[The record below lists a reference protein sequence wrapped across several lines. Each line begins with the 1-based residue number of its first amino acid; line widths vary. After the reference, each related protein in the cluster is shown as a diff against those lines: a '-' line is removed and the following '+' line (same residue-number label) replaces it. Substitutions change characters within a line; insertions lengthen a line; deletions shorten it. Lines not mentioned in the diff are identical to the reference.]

1 MKSAGKNDT
10 KETKSD
16 MKRAKFIIN
25 EAASDKDI
33 LNYTESVV
41 GCLMMNQVVNH
52 VDVVYTN
59 KAEDALKEARKM
71 VEGEYDFV
79 TAVGGDGTV
88 HDVVNGVIVGE
99 NHTPVAIIPGGTA
112 NDFANFLNLGGS
124 KQSFCRM
131 IKSFETI
138 QMDVGKVNDRYFINS
153 AGAGLGVNSAFDTS
167 MRSKAVLGKLAY
179 ALQSARS
186 SVSGK
191 IISSR
196 ARLKF
201 NAKEYSGSM
210 DTAVLVIR
218 NAGSMTGGS
227 AKNPVQTLTD
237 GYLDVLALGTM
248 DLLKSPGILFKLRQ
262 GKMIDHPGIKYF
274 RTKAVDI
281 EKEDDRPFNLDFD
294 KERFGPLPVH
304 IECVPEAVQILVP
317 KSRLEIVK

>member
-1 MKSAGKNDT
+1 MKNAGKNDT
-10 KETKSD
+10 KETKND

-25 EAASDKDI
+25 EAASDKEI

-41 GCLMMNQVVNH
+41 GCLMMNQIVNH

-59 KAEDALKEARKM
+59 KAEDALKEAQKM
-71 VEGEYDFV
+71 VEGEYDFA

-88 HDVVNGVIVGE
+88 HDVVNGVITGE

-112 NDFANFLNLGGS
+112 NDFANFLGLGGS

-138 QMDVGKVNDRYFINS
+138 KMDAGKVNDRYFINS
-153 AGAGLGVNSAFDTS
+153 AGAGLGINSAFDTS

-186 SVSGK
+186 VSGRNMTSK
-191 IISSR
+191 

-201 NAKEYSGSM
+201 TAKEFTGSM
-210 DTAVLVIR
+210 DTSVLMIR
-218 NAGSMTGGS
+218 NAGSMAGGS
-227 AKNPVQTLTD
+227 SKNPIQTLTD

-248 DLLKSPGILFKLRQ
+248 DLLKSPGVLFKLRQ

-281 EKEDDRPFNLDFD
+281 EKEDDRLFNLDFD

-317 KSRLEIVK
+317 KSRLEIIK

>member
-1 MKSAGKNDT
+1 
-10 KETKSD
+10 

-33 LNYTESVV
+33 LNYTESVI
-41 GCLMMNQVVNH
+41 GCLTMNQIVNH
-52 VDVVYTN
+52 VDVIYTN
-59 KAEDALKEARKM
+59 KAEDALKEAQKM
-71 VEGEYDFV
+71 IEGEYDFV

-88 HDVVNGVIVGE
+88 HDVVNGVIAGE
-99 NHTPVAIIPGGTA
+99 NHTPVAVIPGGTA
-112 NDFANFLNLGGS
+112 NDFANFLKLGGS

-131 IKSFETI
+131 IKSFETVH
-138 QMDVGKVNDRYFINS
+138 MDVGKVNDRYFINS

-201 NAKEYSGSM
+201 ISKEYTGSM
-210 DTAVLVIR
+210 ETSVLVVR
-218 NAGSMTGGS
+218 NAGSLTGS
-227 AKNPVQTLTD
+227 SKNPLQSLTD
-237 GYLDVLALGTM
+237 GYLDVLALGAI
-248 DLLKSPGILFKLRQ
+248 DLLKSPGVLFKLRQ
-262 GKMIDHPGIKYF
+262 GKIIDHPGIKYF
-274 RTKAVDI
+274 RTKSVDI

-304 IECVPEAVQILVP
+304 IECVSKAVRVLIP
-317 KSRLEIVK
+317 KTTIPKTSE